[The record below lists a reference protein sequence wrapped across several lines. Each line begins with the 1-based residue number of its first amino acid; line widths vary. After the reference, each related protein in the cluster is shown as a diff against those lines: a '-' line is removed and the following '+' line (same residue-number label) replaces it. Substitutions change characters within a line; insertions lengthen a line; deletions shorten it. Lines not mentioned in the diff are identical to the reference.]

1 MEIYPNFNPGF
12 LGSHFNWWIGQ
23 IVDASVWSG
32 NLLSSIHTDP
42 ASNLGWGRRYK
53 VRIIGLHDI
62 GGREISDENLPWA
75 QIIYPVTAGGG
86 QGESYQSPNL
96 RQGNM
101 VFGFFLDGADMQI
114 PVIFGVLGNNAKTAL
129 AQTTGD
135 DRVNE
140 KQGGTLATSGHA
152 RGSALKNQTIVPD
165 EGLSTVKPGGKTEE
179 SEALKPKDIF
189 GMTREDY
196 NTDSIK
202 KAKEEAEN
210 EADIL
215 GIRRDRDK
223 FIEYVSG
230 KIQNAKNIFRINSNS
245 PNSAPKSG
253 ATRESVDSPHQLTV
267 AKIKFSEHVGFHQI
281 PILKPSENKLESA
294 IKSIQTAINNLLT
307 KINSYIHTFQS
318 YLDQAINI
326 VDNIEKEIEKTARQ
340 IAKYMK
346 VLLNRMREYLM
357 KTLNEAMAKVVS
369 LLPQSLVFEFADIKQ
384 EILDLVYC
392 LFNKM
397 IDQVAAQINKIL
409 IETLNLK
416 DIEKKARNRSKN
428 NKPYYTDKKFNGET
442 AMCYTESIVAS
453 VIGVAAQQIDDGVNN
468 LLVNVNNY
476 SDLARSQLIDIDQ
489 SLEEVSSIIEE
500 IQSSLTGAMAFVN
513 IQSNVFGCDFNLSAS
528 AADFYQ
534 IIAGGSSHRQTAR
547 IPNNEAIRAS
557 TEIFED
563 LAKNPDLP
571 VPFAMPVPD
580 QPFVDYENY
589 PIFSTEGD

>member
-1 MEIYPNFNPGF
+1 MEISPNFNPGF

-32 NLLSSIHTDP
+32 NTLSSIHTDP
-42 ASNLGWGRRYK
+42 AASLGWGRRYK

-62 GGREISDENLPWA
+62 GGSEISDENLPWA

-114 PVIFGVLGNNAKTAL
+114 PVIFGVLGNNSKTAL
-129 AQTTGD
+129 AQTIGN

-140 KQGGTLATSGHA
+140 KQGGTLATSGLA
-152 RGSALKNQTIVPD
+152 KGNALTNQIIVPD
-165 EGLSTVKPGGKTEE
+165 EGLTTVKPGGKTEE
-179 SEALKPKDIF
+179 SEVLKPKDAL
-189 GMTREDY
+189 GMTQEDY
-196 NTDSIK
+196 KIDSIK
-202 KAKEEAEN
+202 NAKEEAEN

-215 GIRRDRDK
+215 GIRRDADEFR
-223 FIEYVSG
+223 EYVSG
-230 KIQNAKNIFRINSNS
+230 KIQNAKNAFRINSNS

-267 AKIKFSEHVGFHQI
+267 AQVKFSEHVGFHQI
-281 PILKPSENKLESA
+281 PILKPSDNKLESA
-294 IKSIQTAINNLLT
+294 IKAIQTAINNLLT
-307 KINSYIHTFQS
+307 KINNYIHTFQS
-318 YLDQAINI
+318 YLDQAISI
-326 VDNIEKEIEKTARQ
+326 VDDIEREIEKTARQ

-384 EILDLVYC
+384 EILDLIYC

-397 IDQVAAQINKIL
+397 VDQVAAQINKVL

-416 DIEKKARNRSKN
+416 DIEERARSMSKD
-428 NKPYYTDKKFNGET
+428 NKPYYTDKKYNGET

-453 VIGVAAQQIDDGVNN
+453 VIGVAAQQIDEGVDN
-468 LLVNVNNY
+468 LLANVNKY
-476 SDLARSQLIDIDQ
+476 SDSARSQLRDVDQ

-513 IQSNVFGCDFNLSAS
+513 IQSNVFGCDFNMSAS

-547 IPNNEAIRAS
+547 IPDNEAIRAS

-563 LAKNPDLP
+563 LAKNPDP
-571 VPFAMPVPD
+571 AVPFAMPAPN
-580 QPFVDYENY
+580 QPIVDYKNY
-589 PIFSTEGD
+589 STSSTEGD